1 MTQSHTADR
10 LELTAFLGFPVV
22 RAGDLLPQLIIDSA
36 ISNDVVLHDND
47 VLVIA
52 QKVVSKA
59 EGQARLLSDVTPSA
73 KALVLARKTGKDP
86 RIVELILQESDSVVR
101 VSDGLII
108 TESRL
113 GIVMANAGIDQ
124 SNVDDGFVL
133 LLPQDPDASAG
144 AIRDYVKKCCNVDV
158 GVVVAD
164 SIGRAWRNGT
174 VGHAI
179 GVAGTSA
186 LLDLRGHADLH
197 GRELRVT
204 QVAIADEIAA
214 AASMLMGQAAEGKP
228 VVLIRGFTNLRG
240 NTGARALLRARE
252 FDLFR

>member
-10 LELTAFLGFPVV
+10 LELMAFLGFPTV
-22 RAGDLLPQLIIDSA
+22 RTGDLLPQLIVDSA
-36 ISNDVVLHDND
+36 TSNDIVLHDND

-73 KALVLARKTGKDP
+73 KASVLARKTGKDP
-86 RIVELILQESDSVVR
+86 RIVELILQESVSVVR
-101 VSDGLII
+101 DSTGLII

-124 SNVDDGFVL
+124 SNIDDGYAL

-144 AIRDYVKKCCNVDV
+144 AIRDHVKNCCSADV
-158 GVVVAD
+158 GVIIAD

-179 GVAGTSA
+179 GVAGTAA
-186 LLDLRGHADLH
+186 LLDLRGHPDMH
-197 GRELRVT
+197 GRQLRVT

-228 VVLIRGFTNLRG
+228 IVLIRGFTNVCG